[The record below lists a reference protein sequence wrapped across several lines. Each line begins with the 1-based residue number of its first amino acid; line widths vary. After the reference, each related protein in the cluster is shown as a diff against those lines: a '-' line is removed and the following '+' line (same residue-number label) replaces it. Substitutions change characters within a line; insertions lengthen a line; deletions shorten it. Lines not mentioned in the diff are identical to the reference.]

1 MLLFVNGQN
10 HHRSS
15 SFRTRHN
22 DHQASFATGTNYF
35 HLSEYRKSQDPFEFS
50 LLTIVLGFYCHATAK
65 QELTFRYCSL
75 HILRRLTG
83 FFFARWAS
91 WRGQLR
97 TEVQD
102 YAIKAA
108 SIVPRLVVYSISWT
122 VQVEHINI
130 SCPDILKGDVTINV
144 NCHAESRNGDWY
156 APHWK
161 GRRNQSERVYEVLC

>member
-83 FFFARWAS
+83 FFFCA
-91 WRGQLR
+91 L
-97 TEVQD
+97 
-102 YAIKAA
+102 
-108 SIVPRLVVYSISWT
+108 
-122 VQVEHINI
+122 
-130 SCPDILKGDVTINV
+130 DILKGSITDRSSGL
-144 NCHAESRNGDWY
+144 CH
-156 APHWK
+156 K
-161 GRRNQSERVYEVLC
+161 GRIDRTSASCVLDFLDRSSGTHQHQLSWYPKRRCDYKCELSCRIEERRLICTTLKRP